1 MLLSI
6 STNSLSAEEQQNEEN
21 DDSDNVSEGGHHVKK
36 VSPSEI
42 KTDENGWPVLPLYE
56 NQSLPIRKDII
67 CNYSQ

>member
-6 STNSLSAEEQQNEEN
+6 FTNSLSAEEQQKEEN
-21 DDSDNVSEGGHHVKK
+21 DVSDNVSEGGHCVKK

-42 KTDENGWPVLPLYE
+42 ETDENGWRVLPFYE

-67 CNYSQ
+67 HNDLS